1 MRDLAER
8 LPREEIFQRG
18 HPLCPGCSGGILWR
32 LTGKVLG
39 KNSICTVSAS
49 CLALPSHVY
58 PVSLTTP
65 SLYLSMSTA
74 PAGITGMS
82 AALKV
87 LRRKGRLKDKERIHI
102 YAISGDGSAADIGM
116 ACLSGAAER
125 NDDGIFIC
133 FDNEAYMN
141 TGIQRSSCT
150 PFGSWTTTTLQGKT
164 ETKKDLPEIMVAHH
178 IPYVATASIAFPDD
192 YVNKLEQ
199 ARDMEAGFKYIHV
212 HSPCPTG
219 WRFPERKTVEV
230 ARLAVES
237 GIWILYQVL
246 YGQFRLTYRPI
257 MRRSVRDYLKMQGR
271 FSHLTEMDIQKLQI
285 LVDERWQSLI
295 DAESL
300 KQNRDAK
307 R

>member
-1 MRDLAER
+1 MRALAER
-8 LPREEIFQRG
+8 LPREEFFRSG
-18 HPLCPGCSGGILWR
+18 HPLCPGCPGGTLWR

-58 PVSLTTP
+58 PSALTTP

-74 PAGITGMS
+74 PAGITGVS

-87 LRRKGRLKDKERIHI
+87 LKRKGRLKTYEPIHI

-150 PFGSWTTTTLQGKT
+150 PLGSWTTSTLKGKT
-164 ETKKDLPEIMVAHH
+164 EKKKDLPEIMVAHH
-178 IPYVATASIAFPDD
+178 IPYVATASMAFPED
-192 YVNKLEQ
+192 YVKKLEKG
-199 ARDMEAGFKYIHV
+199 RDMGCGFKYIHV

-219 WRFPERKTVEV
+219 WRFPERKTIEV
-230 ARLAVES
+230 SRLAVEC
-237 GIWILYQVL
+237 GLWILYEVIYDQ
-246 YGQFRLTYRPI
+246 YQITYRPKV
-257 MRRSVRDYLKMQGR
+257 RRPVEDYLKTQGR
-271 FSHLTEMDIQKLQI
+271 FAHLTREDMEKIQRQ
-285 LVDERWQSLI
+285 VEERWQAL
-295 DAESL
+295 E
-300 KQNRDAK
+300 
-307 R
+307 